1 MKDITPTDLVFL
13 LDDPDTIGVVLTH
26 PIDAHPLSRGLIFVK
41 WITGTRQGYSSFER
55 VGSLEVLSSSVKK

>member
-55 VGSLEVLSSSVKK
+55 VGCIELLKKK